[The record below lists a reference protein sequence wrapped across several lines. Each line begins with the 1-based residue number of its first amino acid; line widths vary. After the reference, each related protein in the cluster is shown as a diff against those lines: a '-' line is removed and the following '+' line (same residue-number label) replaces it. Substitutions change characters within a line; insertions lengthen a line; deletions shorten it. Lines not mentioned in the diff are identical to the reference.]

1 MQRWLVLGLFA
12 VVAFALIL
20 SLSLTLPN
28 RNEKESPAA
37 SSSQNNPPTDAPAGS
52 PTSLVDQK
60 PSPICSSPPDI
71 SVGTVNGIPYYQCGP
86 CANNANNSMDL
97 VLLHGAAFTKED
109 WRASGILEQ
118 LCEQVTVYA
127 LDLPVSTNHEGL
139 MGHLNLMRDEGILSL
154 PVVLVTPSA
163 SGWSITSW
171 LQTTIAGET
180 DLLPNYVATWI
191 PVAAGS
197 VSSLTDSAITLGLA
211 NTPVL
216 AIYGNQDAGG
226 RITSERLGDLVGA
239 QVVELVGRHP
249 VYLDSPDEFVTTL
262 QRFLV

>member
-1 MQRWLVLGLFA
+1 MVLGLFA
-12 VVAFALIL
+12 VVSFALIL

-28 RNEKESPAA
+28 RNERESPFA

-52 PTSLVDQK
+52 PTTLVDQEDSS
-60 PSPICSSPPDI
+60 PSPMYSSSEI
-71 SVGTVNGIPYYQCGP
+71 SLGIVNGVPYYQCDQ
-86 CANNANNSMDL
+86 CANNANSMDL

-109 WRASGILEQ
+109 WRTSGILGQ
-118 LCEQVTVYA
+118 FCEEVTVYA

-139 MGHLNLMRDEGILSL
+139 MGHLNLMRDAGILSL

-163 SGWSITSW
+163 SGLSITRW
-171 LQTTIAGET
+171 LQTGET
-180 DLLPNYVATWI
+180 GLLPNYVATWI

-197 VSSLTDSAITLGLA
+197 ISSVTDSAITLGLV

-249 VYLDSPDEFVTTL
+249 VYLDSPNQFVTTV

>member
-1 MQRWLVLGLFA
+1 MKGWLVFGLSA

-28 RNEKESPAA
+28 RNEKESPSA
-37 SSSQNNPPTDAPAGS
+37 SSSQNNPPTDTPAGS
-52 PTSLVDQK
+52 PTTLVDQEDSS
-60 PSPICSSPPDI
+60 PSSICSPSEI
-71 SVGTVNGIPYYQCGP
+71 SLGTVNGVPYYQCGP
-86 CANNANNSMDL
+86 CANNANSIDL
-97 VLLHGAAFTKED
+97 VLLHGAAFTKEN
-109 WRASGILEQ
+109 WRTSGILEQ
-118 LCEQVTVYA
+118 FCDKVDVYA
-127 LDLPVSTNHEGL
+127 LDLPVSTDHEGL
-139 MGHLNLMRDEGILSL
+139 MSHLNLMRDAGILSL

-163 SGWSITSW
+163 SGLSITRW
-171 LQTTIAGET
+171 LQTGET

-197 VSSLTDSAITLGLA
+197 VSSLTDSAITLGLE

-249 VYLDSPDEFVTTL
+249 VYLDSPDEFVTAV